1 MLPLSLWILFAVIR
15 CSPERARLS
24 LSYPGKWLIHKP
36 PKLKCSGSHSTSTDM
51 YGIRRKIRL
60 RNQCRHRTGQLK
72 KARSRPGGIYSTE
85 SWSFTTHYI
94 QHFQCQA
101 DVGCGIMD
109 DDLELFKSSLSCAGS
124 VLSKLCCFSISSA
137 ARDIEVFSFKSW
149 CLFIVF
155 LLRRGQ
161 NLIYTHN
168 LFNNMKHNTPF
179 TSNPALKAI
188 YANNL
193 CALLLHYC

>member
-1 MLPLSLWILFAVIR
+1 MIR

-24 LSYPGKWLIHKP
+24 ASYPGKWLIHKP
-36 PKLKCSGSHSTSTDM
+36 PKIKMQWLSFHIHWHIRNKVEDSG
-51 YGIRRKIRL
+51 G
-60 RNQCRHRTGQLK
+60 NQCRHRTGQLR

-94 QHFQCQA
+94 QHFQRQA

-124 VLSKLCCFSISSA
+124 VLSKLCCFSISSVA
-137 ARDIEVFSFKSW
+137 SDIEVFSFKSW

-155 LLRRGQ
+155 LLGWGQ

-168 LFNNMKHNTPF
+168 LFSNMKHNTPF

-188 YANNL
+188 YANNFS
-193 CALLLHYC
+193 AFLLHYC